1 MPARSCLV
9 VEMLEI
15 DHVGEVNAEMLA
27 GTSTADNDVRH
38 FHANALGFPSIV
50 KVVVP
55 SVGLSPL
62 LQGLACLRV
71 NERDHLR
78 ERPIVVLPAFFDLKR
93 VRFPLQIPNSLH
105 TLVLYIVV
113 EPIWYDFSCPRPPL
127 VLNFLTMAKLSGW
140 AWCRLAV
147 VLVVGFLATSCGSD
161 VGVEPLGPMTAADLS
176 GAYAVNGWVS
186 SSGIPVSSI
195 YFSGDCAA
203 PSLGLTG
210 LRPIEG
216 LPSVVLRGCVTQVD
230 DFTVAGDDGHLEI
243 VIFDSLGH
251 PDSSV
256 ERTTTVELLKT
267 QAGMR
272 LDLAYEGINNQG
284 PRNDSLTL
292 VRFLPTDR

>member
-1 MPARSCLV
+1 MPTRSCLV
-9 VEMLEI
+9 VEMLEV
-15 DHVGEVNAEMLA
+15 DHVGQINAEMFA
-27 GTSTADNDVRH
+27 GTSTADDDVRH
-38 FHANALGFPSIV
+38 FHANALRFTPIV
-50 KVVVP
+50 EVVVP

-62 LQGLACLRV
+62 LQGLACLRM

-78 ERPIVVLPAFFDLKR
+78 ERPIVVLPALFDLKR
-93 VRFPLQIPNSLH
+93 VRFPLQIRNSLH
-105 TLVLYIVV
+105 TFGISLVV
-113 EPIWYDFSCPRPPL
+113 EPIWYDFSCPRPPP

-140 AWCRLAV
+140 AWRRLAV
-147 VLVVGFLATSCGSD
+147 VLVVGVLAACGSD
-161 VGVEPLGPMTAADLS
+161 VGVEPLGPMTTADLS

-195 YFSGDCAA
+195 YFSDDCAA

-256 ERTTTVELLKT
+256 ERTTTVELVKT

-292 VRFLPTDR
+292 ARFLPTDR